1 MKGKRRRQI
10 QKEMEFKIEELEKE
24 VEDLKTVLGIN
35 WVLYFIWIII
45 ISIILAND

>member
-24 VEDLKTVLGIN
+24 VEDFKDRIRYKLGAVLHLDNNNIN
-35 WVLYFIWIII
+35 YF
-45 ISIILAND
+45 S